1 MFKMGCDGLIH
12 GQRNPQLNSV
22 EGFDAFRCLFGVGDA
37 VGIACACGHQI
48 NLFGAN
54 QLAKA

>member
-1 MFKMGCDGLIH
+1 MGRDGLVH

-22 EGFDAFRCLFGVGDA
+22 EGFDALRCLFGVGDA
-37 VGIACACGHQI
+37 VGVTCACGHQI